1 MIRQDT
7 GNYNVFEVYS
17 GNSST
22 VTASIQGG
30 GSADFAGN
38 VEVGNFAGNSGSY
51 YFSNGAI
58 YNSLSGGTADGEAR
72 RLYWNGAVTQADQFD
87 GSILIG
93 GTVPTA
99 QTSS

>member
-58 YNSLSGGTADGEAR
+58 YNPLGGTADGEASAFIEMEFQVQIS
-72 RLYWNGAVTQADQFD
+72 LTVQ
-87 GSILIG
+87 LIMNC
-93 GTVPTA
+93 TNCSKH
-99 QTSS
+99 Q